1 MEGVV
6 VGLTMTVGVMTIVFT
21 TTLLT
26 VVVTWTLCVGSNMN
40 MSTCQ
45 LVILPWC
52 VVILVAVVEDVV
64 MDPMMIVGVMISA
77 RRLVT
82 AAVMRRRCVPGN
94 LYLLLM
100 TT

>member
-1 MEGVV
+1 
-6 VGLTMTVGVMTIVFT
+6 MTVGVMTIACT

-26 VVVTWTLCVGSNMN
+26 VVVTWTKCVGLNMYMYN
-40 MSTCQ
+40 CHY
-45 LVILPWC
+45 VILPY
-52 VVILVAVVEDVV
+52 VATVVAVVEDVV